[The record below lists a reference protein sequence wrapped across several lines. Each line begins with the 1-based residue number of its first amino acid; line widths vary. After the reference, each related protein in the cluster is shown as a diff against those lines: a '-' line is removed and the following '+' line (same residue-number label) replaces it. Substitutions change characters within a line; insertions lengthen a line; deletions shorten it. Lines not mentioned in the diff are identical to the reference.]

1 MTLFEYYL
9 QYMTEVFEG
18 KRQAPEGITLT
29 AGDEGER
36 MKQLGEQLGAMGMAE
51 FVRRCAAQD
60 GTQLPEALFEGDVN
74 AGAMEFF
81 AKNAEAQSP
90 EEPSQAQ
97 PDPDKGKHAFEVFL
111 DCIEMDDGL
120 VQYLIEVL
128 KTKNRKEFFKLSQ
141 ITTKMDLDPE

>member
-81 AKNAEAQSP
+81 AKNAE
-90 EEPSQAQ
+90 
-97 PDPDKGKHAFEVFL
+97 
-111 DCIEMDDGL
+111 
-120 VQYLIEVL
+120 
-128 KTKNRKEFFKLSQ
+128 
-141 ITTKMDLDPE
+141 ITTFNRPTLSVTLTISVATEIKNFTTSERIKFIHMVCVELLSWSSLPWIESR